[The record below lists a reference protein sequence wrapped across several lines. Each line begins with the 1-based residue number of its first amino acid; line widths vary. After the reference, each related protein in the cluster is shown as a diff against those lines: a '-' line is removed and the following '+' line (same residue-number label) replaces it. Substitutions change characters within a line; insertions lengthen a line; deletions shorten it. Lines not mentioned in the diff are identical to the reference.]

1 MCYCCC
7 EPTSCPNMNDLN
19 PQFMPECVDI
29 FVMESLYAGEMPTN
43 FEGYSLNRFSVS
55 GGISSFSMSKQ
66 WLALV
71 RVMDVVHIEIL
82 PDPAQHH
89 HSLKTLLNTPSSAFS
104 PSNASFVSA
113 STLARSSGITPAP
126 LSSLLSRSPP
136 SVPARA
142 NLGRPL

>member
-1 MCYCCC
+1 MYCVIVNLH
-7 EPTSCPNMNDLN
+7 PNLNDLN
-19 PQFMPECVDI
+19 LQSMPEYVDV
-29 FVMESLYAGEMPTN
+29 FVLESLYASEMPTK
-43 FEGYSLNRFSVS
+43 FKGYSLNRFSVS
-55 GGISSFSMSKQ
+55 GGISSFIMSKQ